1 MDKQDDEMMQCIK
14 KCDMKWTIVLPV
26 EFMKNIVYEC
36 QHTILADF
44 SGTKSLYCFSRYPFC

>member
-26 EFMKNIVYEC
+26 EFMKNIVYEW